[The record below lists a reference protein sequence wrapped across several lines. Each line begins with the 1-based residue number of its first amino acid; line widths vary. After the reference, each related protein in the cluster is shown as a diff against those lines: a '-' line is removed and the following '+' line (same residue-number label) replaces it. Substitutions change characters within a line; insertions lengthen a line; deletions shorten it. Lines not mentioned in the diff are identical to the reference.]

1 MAYQRPNKQPGLI
14 GKFIENVREGL
25 SRNKDMQVRVVFF
38 FFEEF
43 DFSHSP
49 ISSVM
54 GT

>member
-38 FFEEF
+38 CEEF